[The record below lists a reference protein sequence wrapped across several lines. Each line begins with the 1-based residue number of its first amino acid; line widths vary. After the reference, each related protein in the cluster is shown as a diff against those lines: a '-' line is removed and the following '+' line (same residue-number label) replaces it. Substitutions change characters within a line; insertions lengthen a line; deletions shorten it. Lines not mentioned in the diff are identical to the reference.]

1 MNPHRSDRSGYNF
14 EVAANELTV
23 AASPPIEMSTGSWV
37 GLRVD
42 PTSRHTQTTRLQPL
56 PICRSARTKA
66 IIVGDHV
73 GVIHIRAVSPPDIT
87 AGLVASR

>member
-23 AASPPIEMSTGSWV
+23 AASPPIEMSTGSW
-37 GLRVD
+37 GR
-42 PTSRHTQTTRLQPL
+42 PSGRPHITSHTDHETAATPDLS
-56 PICRSARTKA
+56 ICATKA

-73 GVIHIRAVSPPDIT
+73 GVIHIRAVSPQT
-87 AGLVASR
+87 